1 MQTEIFVCEIDL
13 FFRVLDHCFVWF
25 SFAAVWIDVLGV
37 FEGALDWVSWDAS
50 GTVLAWVVTICL
62 MIVGLVGCLVPI
74 LPGHLILLIAA
85 IAHRL
90 MLGEASGLRWWSFVI
105 LVVLLILSQLFEF
118 LSGAAGTKWFG
129 GSKWGAWG
137 ALIGGIVGMFFFPF
151 GLILGPLI
159 GAVLFEKVF
168 AKKENRPAIE
178 SGVGSVLGTVAG
190 MVVKVAVGVVMV
202 AWIVVD
208 AAEWV

>member
-1 MQTEIFVCEIDL
+1 MWNDVFGDFIGSVD
-13 FFRVLDHCFVWF
+13 WF
-25 SFAAVWIDVLGV
+25 SW
-37 FEGALDWVSWDAS
+37 ESS
-50 GTVLAWVVTICL
+50 GTYVAWIVTICL
-62 MIVGLVGCLVPI
+62 LLVGLVGSLVPI

-105 LVVLLILSQLFEF
+105 LVVLLALSQAFEF

-137 ALIGGIVGMFFFPF
+137 ALLGGIVGMFFFPF

-159 GAVLFEKVF
+159 GAVLFEKCF

-190 MVVKVAVGVVMV
+190 MVVKLAVGVVMAV
-202 AWIVVD
+202 WIVID
-208 AAEWV
+208 AVEWV